1 MEINVKFNNINE
13 MKEFCELING
23 AGHDCKCGSNPAP
36 VNVDKEDKPKV
47 EKKVEPPKE
56 PSVSKDKK
64 NVQGKEKSKNASI
77 ADRDMYF
84 FHKESDSYVEIKK
97 GKKLPTG
104 EGFMEVSREAYEE
117 MTKKKQSENTE
128 DISVDESKPVQEES
142 KADSATEPTQEPKE
156 DKPSITKEMVREV
169 CAKAIKAGKSAE
181 VKKIVADH
189 GANSIPTLKEE
200 EYASVYEE
208 VGGLL

>member
-1 MEINVKFNNINE
+1 
-13 MKEFCELING
+13 
-23 AGHDCKCGSNPAP
+23 
-36 VNVDKEDKPKV
+36 
-47 EKKVEPPKE
+47 
-56 PSVSKDKK
+56 
-64 NVQGKEKSKNASI
+64 
-77 ADRDMYF
+77 MYF
-84 FHKESDSYVEIKK
+84 FHKESDYYVEIKK

-104 EGFMEVSREAYEE
+104 EGFMEVSKEAYEK
-117 MTKKKQSENTE
+117 MTKKKESENTE

-142 KADSATEPTQEPKE
+142 KEETKADSATEPTQEPNE
-156 DKPSITKEMVREV
+156 DKPNITKEMVREV

-189 GANSIPTLKEE
+189 GAKSIPTLKEE

>member
-13 MKEFCELING
+13 MKEFCELINV

-64 NVQGKEKSKNASI
+64 NVQGKEKSKDASI
-77 ADRDMYF
+77 ADKDMYF
-84 FHKESDSYVEIKK
+84 FHPESDSYVEIKK

-104 EGFMEVSREAYEE
+104 DGFVEVPKEEYEE
-117 MTKKKQSENTE
+117 QTKPKEQPQKVEAEVVGQVDNNTE
-128 DISVDESKPVQEES
+128 PVQ
-142 KADSATEPTQEPKE
+142 DVEPIKEEPKE
-156 DKPSITKEMVREV
+156 DKPNITKEMVREV

-189 GANSIPTLKEE
+189 GAKSIPTLKED
-200 EYASVYEE
+200 EYAAVYEE